1 MPLRRLL
8 LSLFVLVFLQMPAW
22 AETIEQSMTPEE
34 FKAAGLD
41 KLSSAELARL
51 NTWLQNRGQ
60 PQAAAAGEP
69 VAAEPV
75 AAPVAAAPVASAPV
89 PAPAP
94 SGPPI
99 FAKYRKNNPEAE
111 AAAPKTV
118 DLVESRI
125 VGYFEGWRKGTIFK
139 LENGQHW
146 RVTDDRRYEVSSE
159 DSPAVVIEAAML
171 GSWLMRVGNY
181 NRRVRVQRVK

>member
-1 MPLRRLL
+1 MLLRRLL
-8 LSLFVLVFLQMPAW
+8 LSLFVLMFLQMPAW
-22 AETIEQSMTPEE
+22 AEDIEQSMTPEE

-41 KLSSAELARL
+41 KLSAEELARL
-51 NTWLQNRGQ
+51 NTWLQNRDQ

-69 VAAEPV
+69 APAEGA
-75 AAPVAAAPVASAPV
+75 AAPVVAAAPVAST

-99 FAKYRKNNPEAE
+99 LAKYRKNNPEAE

-125 VGYFEGWRKGTIFK
+125 VGYFEGWRKGTVFL

-146 RVTDDRRYEVSSE
+146 RVTDDRRFETGSE
-159 DSPAVVIEAAML
+159 EGPAVTIKAAVM
-171 GSWLMRVGNY
+171 GSWLMRVGDY
-181 NRRVRVQRVK
+181 NRRARVQRIK